1 MKFDK
6 RIAIPIIILLI
17 IILILLG
24 FICLK
29 PNKPVNNNKP
39 DTNDLSK
46 EKLNMVEEYLSNK
59 YNMDIKMKDYNYY
72 DNGNEG
78 INAGQHY
85 EFYFEPIQDFEL
97 HANLDY
103 LDLKKENLKH
113 ITLNITDIDR
123 AKELK
128 ENIEDKIYLKTNI
141 KEYRLVESNDNKYYS
156 FKIELNDNKDYW
168 VMGEIEEDISKARI
182 ISISSSL
189 KEKYKI
195 EDTDNLTLNEV
206 LNKIKGDNN
215 VDNSDIS
222 IDSITEEVLYKTTY
236 SFAFGSR
243 RVIVYNNGYV
253 FDDLEIEDPRHEPNY
268 KFVKELSKEDL
279 NKLKDKI
286 NNTDDTKE
294 IEDYVILLIYGVKEF
309 DNYGNY

>member
-6 RIAIPIIILLI
+6 KIAIPIIILII
-17 IILILLG
+17 IILILFG

-29 PNKPVNNNKP
+29 PNKHVNNKKP
-39 DTNDLSK
+39 DTNELSK

-78 INAGQHY
+78 INAGKHY

-113 ITLNITDIDR
+113 ITLNITDINK

-141 KEYRLVESNDNKYYS
+141 KEYRLVESNDNNYYL
-156 FKIELNDNKDYW
+156 FKIKLNDNKDYW
-168 VMGEIEEDISKARI
+168 IMGEIEEDISKARI

-195 EDTDNLTLNEV
+195 EDTGNLTLNEV
-206 LNKIKGDNN
+206 LNKIKDNNN
-215 VDNSDIS
+215 VDNSNIS
-222 IDSITEEVLYKTTY
+222 IDSMTEEVLYRTTY
-236 SFAFGSR
+236 SFALGSR
-243 RVIVYNNGYV
+243 RVIIYNNGYV

-268 KFVKELSKEDL
+268 KLVKKLSEEDL
-279 NKLKDKI
+279 EKLKDTIKS
-286 NNTDDTKE
+286 TDDNEATR
-294 IEDYVILLIYGVKEF
+294 DYVIVLIYGVKEF